1 MQRYRGPIVPHWPPI
16 AGAQG
21 GVEPPPWWMKF
32 VPLPFQEF
40 VLWDTIPMGQ
50 FYYDMGLVKSNIG
63 WLSALVDAYSALY
76 YTYRHALHPSES
88 PSDAPSVTLAWPSG
102 YAPDPPGVVPYDYSA
117 PGASYPVTIG
127 TIASI
132 YNPTTE
138 IRYEGN
144 DDLADYV
151 ARISH
156 VALSETA
163 FYWPGESDATVV
175 DSEALVDGEASLSVP
190 CDFATLELLSVPTRY
205 GGIAYGGTR
214 LLTPRL
220 GWLAFGAE
228 THYEDRQKVEFFD
241 TIYRP
246 RAIARPTFVTA
257 KVKPDVE
264 GVLRAWV
271 GWLMV

>member
-1 MQRYRGPIVPHWPPI
+1 MFVGGRNVSGWSGSCLCTVGPGCTQCG
-16 AGAQG
+16 AGGANPFYGGQG
-21 GVEPPPWWMKF
+21 GNAIGGGTPNTAGSGGT
-32 VPLPFQEF
+32 L
-40 VLWDTIPMGQ
+40 G
-50 FYYDMGLVKSNIG
+50 FYGGS
-63 WLSALVDAYSALY
+63 
-76 YTYRHALHPSES
+76 
-88 PSDAPSVTLAWPSG
+88 
-102 YAPDPPGVVPYDYSA
+102 
-117 PGASYPVTIG
+117 
-127 TIASI
+127 
-132 YNPTTE
+132 
-138 IRYEGN
+138 
-144 DDLADYV
+144 
-151 ARISH
+151 
-156 VALSETA
+156 
-163 FYWPGESDATVV
+163 
-175 DSEALVDGEASLSVP
+175 
-190 CDFATLELLSVPTRY
+190 